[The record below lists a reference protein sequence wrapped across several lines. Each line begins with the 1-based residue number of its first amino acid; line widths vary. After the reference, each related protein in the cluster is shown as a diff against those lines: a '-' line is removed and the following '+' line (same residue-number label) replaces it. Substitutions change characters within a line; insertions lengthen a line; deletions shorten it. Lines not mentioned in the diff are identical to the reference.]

1 MKAPGR
7 HLKIRDLLDAQEF
20 VDLET
25 LCRELDASE
34 SSVRRDLV
42 QLESEGVLRRVY
54 GGALATSVRDHA
66 REGNGRDVTRE
77 HGLDFDWQSTRYAE
91 EKRLI
96 AAKTAELIEDR
107 QTVILDGGSTV
118 AAVAQALRNRPLR
131 SLHVITNSL
140 PIATALD
147 DARHI
152 EVTLTGGYL
161 YPRLRVTLGPLCE
174 QMLSGVAADVLIM
187 GIGGVTAD
195 GFSNGNSLV
204 VGSERKMIEVASKVI
219 IVTDH
224 TKFGRNAMINVAPLD
239 VADYVVSDA
248 GLADE
253 YREMLRGQGVEVLL
267 A

>member
-7 HLKIRDLLDAQEF
+7 HLKIRALLEAQEF

-42 QLESEGVLRRVY
+42 QLEAEGELRRVY
-54 GGALATSVRDHA
+54 GGAMAVRPHS
-66 REGNGRDVTRE
+66 REGNGRDSNRE
-77 HGLDFDWQSTRYAE
+77 QGLDFDWQSTRQAD
-91 EKRLI
+91 EKRRI
-96 AAKTAELIEDR
+96 AAKTAALIEDR

-118 AAVAQALRNRPLR
+118 AAVARELNNR
-131 SLHVITNSL
+131 SLHVITNSV
-140 PIATALD
+140 PIAMAFED
-147 DARHI
+147 KRQI
-152 EVTLTGGYL
+152 EVTLTGGFF

-187 GIGGVTAD
+187 GTGGISAD

-204 VGSERKMIEVASKVI
+204 VGSERKMIEVARKVI
-219 IVTDH
+219 IVADH
-224 TKFGRNAMINVAPLD
+224 TKFGRNAMLQVAPLN
-239 VADYVVSDA
+239 VADCVVTDSA
-248 GLADE
+248 LAPE
-253 YREMLRGQGVEVLL
+253 YQEMLRAQGIEVML